1 MRRISILLLLAG
13 FCWVLPPLPS
23 VAQTVSGVV
32 VDLKPATLR
41 WYIDK
46 GIHIRPDQ
54 AKAVLFE
61 AVHGGNTQVVESVLE
76 SLNLMYRRI
85 RVGAN
90 LLQILNAHDTRGL
103 TPLGY
108 AAIHGNTG
116 MATALIKYGAD
127 PNGTDN
133 YGNTPVMQAALH
145 DDPEMVQLLVNHGAL
160 VNYQSATKLEQFKTL
175 KGSALMAA
183 VQGNSLETAKMLIRL
198 GADLDERDDSNMTAL
213 MHAAA
218 GGNSTMAGLLTESGA
233 NLESRD
239 HLGRTALIFAIIRLQ
254 PKTVRLLLE
263 AGADVSAQDIQR
275 QGPLEYATA
284 TGDTQSQV
292 LVRRAIARSQW

>member
-1 MRRISILLLLAG
+1 MRHISIVLLLAG
-13 FCWVLPPLPS
+13 CCWLLPPLPAA
-23 VAQTVSGVV
+23 AQTVSGVV

-41 WYIDK
+41 WYINK

-61 AVHGGNTQVVESVLE
+61 AVHSGNTQVVESVLE
-76 SLNLMYRRI
+76 SLSLMYRRI
-85 RVGAN
+85 RVSAN
-90 LLQILNAHDTRGL
+90 LLQIINGHDTRGL

-108 AAIHGNTG
+108 AAIYGNTA

-127 PNGTDN
+127 INGTDN
-133 YGNTPVMQAALH
+133 YGNTPLMQAALH
-145 DDPEMVQLLVNHGAL
+145 NDPEMVQLLVNYGAL

-183 VQGNSLETAKMLIRL
+183 VQGDSLETAKMLIRL
-198 GADLDERDDSNMTAL
+198 GADLEERDDSAMTAL

-218 GGNSTMAGLLTESGA
+218 TGNDAMVGLLTDSGA
-233 NLESRD
+233 ELD
-239 HLGRTALIFAIIRLQ
+239 AKDQLGRTALIFAIIHLQ
-254 PKTVRLLLE
+254 PNTVRLLLE
-263 AGADVSAQDIQR
+263 AGADVFAQDIQR

-284 TGDTQSQV
+284 TGDTESQF
-292 LVRRAIARSQW
+292 LVRRAIAGSRW